1 MRTWDVALKQLT
13 PGAHTLRSVL
23 RISQQSNDGFHTTE
37 AGMYELVVDFTV
49 AAELPGG
56 KASNRLAVMLALA
69 GLGLLGGGWLVVRQQ
84 Q

>member
-1 MRTWDVALKQLT
+1 MPSHDANQKIITKMRTWDVALKQLT

-49 AAELPGG
+49 AADLPG
-56 KASNRLAVMLALA
+56 VMPAI
-69 GLGLLGGGWLVVRQQ
+69 GWP
-84 Q
+84 